1 MIWNT
6 IFECRLIDTSN
17 YKVARRFNVS
27 ILNVKYPRHVTPI
40 LIFIIFHPYI

>member
-17 YKVARRFNVS
+17 YKVARRFNPMTLQS
-27 ILNVKYPRHVTPI
+27 LT
-40 LIFIIFHPYI
+40 